1 MATTLDENLARW
13 VFASV
18 AVYFK
23 AVADGLSLPLL
34 VEGVDE
40 RESETM
46 EEDHAELRLTGPFVR
61 EVSHGMWRTWTD
73 INILL
78 TTRMF
83 MSREDAYGIARLGGK
98 FEQAMTER
106 IPIYKYGPDV
116 GDDDSLID
124 CLTQR
129 RGKAEAI
136 KLFHFGQISRT
147 DRIRQAVIDA
157 RYEMYL
163 KV

>member
-23 AVADGLSLPLL
+23 SIADGLSLPLL

-46 EEDHAELRLTGPFVR
+46 EEDHAELRLSGPFVR
-61 EVSHGMWRTWTD
+61 EVSNGMWRTWTD
-73 INILL
+73 INVLL
-78 TTRMF
+78 TTRML
-83 MSREDAYGIARLGGK
+83 MSQEDAYGIARLGGK
-98 FEQAMTER
+98 FEQAMAAR

-116 GDDDSLID
+116 GDDSSLID

-129 RGKAEAI
+129 KG
-136 KLFHFGQISRT
+136 
-147 DRIRQAVIDA
+147 
-157 RYEMYL
+157 
-163 KV
+163 

>member
-23 AVADGLSLPLL
+23 GIADGLSLPLL

-46 EEDHAELRLTGPFVR
+46 EEDHAELRLSGPFVR

-78 TTRMF
+78 TTRML
-83 MSREDAYGIARLGGK
+83 MSQEDAYEIARLGGK
-98 FEQAMTER
+98 FEQAMTAR

-116 GDDDSLID
+116 GDDDSLIG
-124 CLTQR
+124 CLTHR
-129 RGKAEAI
+129 KGKAESI
-136 KLFHFGQISRT
+136 RLIHFGQISRT
-147 DRIRQAVIDA
+147 DRIRQAVVDG

-163 KV
+163 KT

>member
-1 MATTLDENLARW
+1 MATILDADLARW

-23 AVADGLSLPLL
+23 SIADGLSLPLL

-40 RESETM
+40 RESDTM
-46 EEDHAELRLTGPFVR
+46 REDHAELRLTGPFVR
-61 EVSHGMWRTWTD
+61 EVSHGCWRTWTD

-78 TTRMF
+78 TGRML
-83 MSREDAYGIARLGGK
+83 MSREDAYGIARWGGK
-98 FEQAMTER
+98 FTQAMTDR
-106 IPIYKYGPDV
+106 IPVYKYGPDV
-116 GDDDSLID
+116 GDDDSLIG

-129 RGKAEAI
+129 KGKAESI
-136 KLFHFGQISRT
+136 RLVHFGQISRE
-147 DRIRQAVIDA
+147 DRIRQAVVDG

-163 KV
+163 NM